1 MNDRLKTMR
10 VFLLK
15 GRQMAQEYMNE
26 KLNSMES
33 ESGTFFVDD
42 HGNVQ
47 RFEPSEDNPIMDEV
61 TDYVNNYIH
70 RTEKT
75 IRTLIVPEV
84 VKGFVS
90 AFMRG
95 VRVIERFELP
105 EGLLS
110 IGNNSFD
117 FEEGVNCVFANCILP
132 TVVIPENVR
141 VIGSYAFG
149 SSHIDVLQLPASLR
163 SPYGRQFKD
172 SSIGTLRLPHEWEDL
187 VSLDNGCLRIKDV
200 LCTEDYGYLRWPS
213 TYVEK
218 LEFY

>member
-1 MNDRLKTMR
+1 MWLKT
-10 VFLLK
+10 K
-15 GRQMAQEYMNE
+15 SE
-26 KLNSMES
+26 KVKLDYTES

-42 HGNVQ
+42 YGIVQ

-61 TDYVNNYIH
+61 TDYDDNYIH

-75 IRTLIVPEV
+75 IRTLIVPEG

-90 AFMRG
+90 DFMRG
-95 VRVIERFELP
+95 VRVIERFKLP

-117 FEEGVNCVFANCILP
+117 FKEGVNCVFANCILP
-132 TVVIPENVR
+132 TVVVPESVR
-141 VIGSYAFG
+141 EIGNFAFG

-187 VSLDNGCLRIKDV
+187 VFLDNGCLRIKDV